1 MKFDLLRLLLAL
13 GATGSFGV
21 GCVRAQD
28 LPVVAWQGRTMGS
41 DYVVKIVD
49 AQLTETQVNLLK
61 AEIEK
66 TLEEVNRQ
74 MSNYLPDSEL
84 SRFNQAPA
92 NAPFKISPEFAGV
105 VRFGL
110 SLSQV
115 SDGAFDPTL
124 GPLINLWGF
133 GEKTKEHTVP
143 ADEVL
148 RATQAKTGWR
158 HLTLT
163 ATGEL
168 IKDSPDVAMDLGAI
182 GKGYGVD
189 QMIRA
194 LQAHGYKNTYAAIAG
209 EVRVTG
215 HNPKGTKWNLGITVP
230 VDHWRDDKPMA
241 AMVSI
246 SNQALSTS
254 GDYQKFFVDKNGRRF
269 SHIIDGKS
277 GSPVQ
282 HNLASVT
289 IVAPDSMTADGY
301 STTSFVLGP
310 EAGMKFIESRPDAA
324 ALFIVREKDGKFR
337 QIPSSK
343 FEALTGYKP

>member
-1 MKFDLLRLLLAL
+1 MKINLLRFIQAL
-13 GATGSFGV
+13 GVIGPIAAGGL
-21 GCVRAQD
+21 RAED
-28 LPVVAWQGRTMGS
+28 LPLVAWQGRTMGS
-41 DYVVKIVD
+41 DYVVKIVGEK
-49 AQLTETQVNLLK
+49 LTEAQVNLLK

-74 MSNYLPDSEL
+74 MSNYVPESEL
-84 SRFNQAPA
+84 SRFNRAPA
-92 NAPFKISPEFAGV
+92 NAPFRISPDFAGV

-110 SLSQV
+110 SLSEA

-148 RATQAKTGWR
+148 RATKAKTGWH

-163 ATGEL
+163 AAGEL
-168 IKDSPDVAMDLGAI
+168 VKDSPDIAVDLGGI

-194 LQAHGYKNTYAAIAG
+194 LQAHGYKNLYASIAG

-215 HNPKGTKWNLGITVP
+215 HNPKGTKWNLGISVP
-230 VDHWRDDKPMA
+230 ADHWREDQPMA

-277 GSPVQ
+277 GRPVQ
-282 HNLASVT
+282 HNLAAVT

-337 QIPSSK
+337 LIPSSK
-343 FEALTGYKP
+343 FEALTGFKP